1 MNIIIVF
8 ESIVWY
14 NFTDMLIYT
23 HIKTK
28 CIIFMF
34 SVTIILMHVKLMKHA
49 DTIIDDLL
57 SNPRR
62 VRST

>member
-1 MNIIIVF
+1 
-8 ESIVWY
+8 
-14 NFTDMLIYT
+14 
-23 HIKTK
+23 
-28 CIIFMF
+28 MF
-34 SVTIILMHVKLMKHA
+34 SVTIIIMHVKLMKHA